1 MEKGGEGHFNG
12 FMVGAK
18 KKKNTSG
25 RIESYNKNSKE
36 IKVRFN

>member
-18 KKKNTSG
+18 KKKKKPHQG
-25 RIESYNKNSKE
+25 GLRAI
-36 IKVRFN
+36 IKTLRK

>member
-18 KKKNTSG
+18 KKKNTHQG
-25 RIESYNKNSKE
+25 GLRAI
-36 IKVRFN
+36 IKTLRK